1 MPRKSNFR
9 RNRKGGADP
18 YEEGYNTPPR
28 SPREADVPQAPLRR
42 PVPQPPQQPVLERQ
56 FAQLGLN
63 ENDQFAPPNVQR
75 RLAVE
80 PNQQGQNMLGNVGD
94 MLGNAAQNVG
104 NMFAG
109 LMGNQQNPNQQN
121 PNQQGGK
128 RRKSRKVNRKSK
140 KVVRKSRKSKKVMR
154 KSRKSRK

>member
-9 RNRKGGADP
+9 RNRKGGAEPD
-18 YEEGYNTPPR
+18 EEGYRTPPR
-28 SPREADVPQAPLRR
+28 VERNVEAPQAPLRR

-56 FAQLGLN
+56 FAQLGLD

-75 RLAVE
+75 RLAVD
-80 PNQQGQNMLGNVGD
+80 PNEQNPNMLGNVGNL
-94 MLGNAAQNVG
+94 LGNAAQNVG
-104 NMFAG
+104 NIFAG
-109 LMGNQQNPNQQN
+109 LIGNQQNEQN

-140 KVVRKSRKSKKVMR
+140 KVVRKSRKVVR